1 MIDKSSMNGT
11 TAPLRIPRVQA
22 QITTFLSKTR
32 GDTKSAVETSSRDR
46 VENLRSI
53 PLFADLSDAAL
64 ERILECATEF
74 EVRKEHVLVQPNQ
87 PGAGLFIIEDG
98 TVAVELRDRTIER
111 GQGEFFGE
119 LALLD
124 EGGLRSARVR
134 TLTPARCLA
143 ISRDDFNRLLE
154 DDHQMTLALLRALAR
169 RLVG

>member
-1 MIDKSSMNGT
+1 VGRKPGANNDL
-11 TAPLRIPRVQA
+11 PQ
-22 QITTFLSKTR
+22 QTR
-32 GDTKSAVETSSRDR
+32 GDTKNAVETSPRDR

-53 PLFADLSDAAL
+53 PLFAYLSDAAL

-74 EVRKEHVLVQPNQ
+74 EVGKEHVLVPPNQ

-98 TVAVELRDRTIER
+98 TVAVELRDRTLER

-154 DDHQMTLALLRALAR
+154 DDHQMTLALLRELAR